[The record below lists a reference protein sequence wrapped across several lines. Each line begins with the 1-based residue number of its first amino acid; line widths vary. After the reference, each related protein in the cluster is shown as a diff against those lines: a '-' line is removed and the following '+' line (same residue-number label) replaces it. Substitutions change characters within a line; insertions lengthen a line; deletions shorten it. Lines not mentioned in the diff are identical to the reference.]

1 MRQINEQN
9 TRVEAAKFKQKEF
22 YMKYLR
28 RNHQEDIP
36 LAPLQESLE
45 VVKKARFG
53 KNVGHSKIGAG
64 LGLISKQ
71 RNEVQMPEINRNVQ
85 EVKPLITRE
94 DMAFLNQRGNDKDF
108 PIDMGQKPLA

>member
-9 TRVEAAKFKQKEF
+9 SRVEAAKFQQKEF
-22 YMKYLR
+22 YMRYLR

-53 KNVGHSKIGAG
+53 KDIGMSKIGAG
-64 LGLISKQ
+64 LGLRNKSK
-71 RNEVQMPEINRNVQ
+71 NEVQIPAV
-85 EVKPLITRE
+85 
-94 DMAFLNQRGNDKDF
+94 NQ
-108 PIDMGQKPLA
+108 QQ